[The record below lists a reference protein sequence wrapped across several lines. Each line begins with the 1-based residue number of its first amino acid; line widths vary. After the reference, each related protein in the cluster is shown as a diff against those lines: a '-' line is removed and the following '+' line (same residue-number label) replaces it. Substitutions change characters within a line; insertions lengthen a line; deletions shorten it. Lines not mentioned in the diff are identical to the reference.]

1 MIMLEDFDGL
11 RRRVL
16 QLQKERQQSDKLL
29 QTREIEVDELRAQL
43 D

>member
-1 MIMLEDFDGL
+1 MLEDFDGL